1 MTGGLVDAG
10 NAVQGAIVEL
20 TRELADPVRLTALQ
34 VLAAEGP
41 HTMVQLADA
50 LGVTAPRLGNH
61 LARLRAAGLVTVEHA
76 GRHAV
81 YRVGREDLLAVLTA
95 LAHYAGNDA
104 ITPPGR
110 AESGADIA
118 HTCYDHAAGRL
129 GVAVFALL
137 VERGALRPPD
147 GSAAEVSLGDDL
159 SAFHDLGVTP
169 AEAAPGRRRPATACL
184 DRTHRVPHLGG
195 VLGSQVLTAFL
206 ADGLVRRGPEDRELR
221 ITPRGRRRFGALLPG
236 FAPA

>member
-1 MTGGLVDAG
+1 MGGLVDPG

-61 LARLRAAGLVTVEHA
+61 LARLRTAGLVTVEHT
-76 GRHAV
+76 GRHAL

-95 LAHYAGNDA
+95 LARYAGKDG
-104 ITPPGR
+104 ITAPDR
-110 AESGADIA
+110 AGSGGDLA

-137 VERGALRPPD
+137 VARGALRPPD
-147 GSAAEVSLGDDL
+147 GSAPEVALGDDL
-159 SAFHDLGVTP
+159 SAFHDLGVSP
-169 AEAAPGRRRPATACL
+169 AEVDPGRRRPATACL

-195 VLGSQVLTAFL
+195 VLGQRVLAAFL
-206 ADGLVRRGPEDRELR
+206 ADGLVRRGTGDRELL

-236 FAPA
+236 F

>member
-1 MTGGLVDAG
+1 MGGLVDAG

-20 TRELADPVRLTALQ
+20 TRELADPVRLTAVQ

-81 YRVGREDLLAVLTA
+81 YRVGREDLLPVLTA
-95 LAHYAGNDA
+95 LAHYAGKDSIA
-104 ITPPGR
+104 LPDR
-110 AESGADIA
+110 AESGADLA

-129 GVAVFALL
+129 GIAVFALL
-137 VERGALRPPD
+137 VERGAVRPPD
-147 GSAAEVSLGDDL
+147 GSASEVSLGEDL

-169 AEAAPGRRRPATACL
+169 EEVEPGRRRPATACL

-195 VLGSQVLTAFL
+195 VLGHEVLAAFL
-206 ADGLVRRGPEDRELR
+206 AEGLVRRGTGDRELR
-221 ITPRGRRRFGALLPG
+221 ITPRGRRRFAALLPG
-236 FAPA
+236 FA

>member
-1 MTGGLVDAG
+1 MGGLVDAG

-61 LARLRAAGLVTVEHA
+61 LARLRAAGLVTVEHT
-76 GRHAV
+76 GRHAL
-81 YRVGREDLLAVLTA
+81 YRAGRDDLLPVLTA
-95 LAHYAGNDA
+95 LAHYAGNDSIA
-104 ITPPGR
+104 PPDR
-110 AESGADIA
+110 TESGADIA

-129 GVAVFALL
+129 GIAVFALL
-137 VERGALRPPD
+137 VDRGALRPPD
-147 GSAAEVSLGDDL
+147 GSTPETALGDDL
-159 SAFHDLGVTP
+159 SAFHDLGVSP
-169 AEAAPGRRRPATACL
+169 AEVDCGRRRPATACL

-195 VLGSQVLTAFL
+195 VLGHEVLATFL
-206 ADGLVRRGPEDRELR
+206 ADGLVRRGTADRELR
-221 ITPRGRRRFGALLPG
+221 ITARGRRRFGALLPG
-236 FAPA
+236 FAFG

>member
-1 MTGGLVDAG
+1 MGGLVDPG

-61 LARLRAAGLVTVEHA
+61 LARLRAAGLVTVEHT
-76 GRHAV
+76 GRHAL
-81 YRVGREDLLAVLTA
+81 YRVGREDLLGVLTA
-95 LAHYAGNDA
+95 LARYAGNEG
-104 ITPPGR
+104 ITPPDR

-137 VERGALRPPD
+137 VSRGALRPPD
-147 GSAAEVSLGDDL
+147 GSAPEVALGDDL
-159 SAFHDLGVTP
+159 SAFGDLGVSP
-169 AEAAPGRRRPATACL
+169 AEVAPGRRRPATACL

-195 VLGSQVLTAFL
+195 VLGHEVLEAFL

-221 ITPRGRRRFGALLPG
+221 ITARGRRRFGALLPG
-236 FAPA
+236 FAA